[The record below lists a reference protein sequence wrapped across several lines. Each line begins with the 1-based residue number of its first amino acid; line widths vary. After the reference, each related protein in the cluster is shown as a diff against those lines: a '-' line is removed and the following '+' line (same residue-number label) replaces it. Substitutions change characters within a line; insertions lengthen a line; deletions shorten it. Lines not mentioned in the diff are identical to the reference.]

1 MKFKD
6 GVTYTMGGI
15 GKIILVSERVYKDL
29 GKECVITSLMDG
41 KHMDT
46 SKHYVGD
53 AADLRIWF
61 FNNAEKRI
69 AVKQLKKELGVDF
82 DVVLEKDHI
91 HVEYD
96 PKH

>member
-6 GVTYTMGGI
+6 GVVYTRDGI
-15 GKIILVSERVYKDL
+15 GKIILVSEKVYKDM

-41 KHMDT
+41 NHMEG
-46 SKHYVGD
+46 SKHYVGG

-69 AVKQLKKELGVDF
+69 AVKQLKTYLGVGY